1 MLEKQKEFIHTTK
14 DGEKI
19 PLSEM
24 SDSHLLNTI
33 NMYNKQIKNCAF
45 NDAIEDFEE
54 VVNFKSYIKEAVNR
68 NLIDFKTFINEYW
81 R

>member
-1 MLEKQKEFIHTTK
+1 MSKVYIHTTK
-14 DGEKI
+14 DGEKVPI
-19 PLSEM
+19 GEM

-33 NMYNKQIKNCAF
+33 NMYNKEIKNCVF
-45 NDAIEDFEE
+45 GDDAKDFEE
-54 VVNFKSYIKEAVNR
+54 VVNFKIYVREAVKR